1 MRAVVQRVRAARV
14 IVDGALVGEIGAGLL
29 AYIGVTRDDGPDDVR
44 YIASKI
50 VEMRIFEDEAGKLN
64 QALSSVGGRV
74 LAVSQFTLYG
84 DCRRGRRP
92 SFDQAAPADTGRML
106 FEDVVREMR
115 ALGASV
121 DTGQFQAHMLVT
133 SENDGPVTMLLDS
146 RRQF

>member
-1 MRAVVQRVRAARV
+1 VRAVVQRVRAARV
-14 IVDGALVGEIGAGLL
+14 TVDGVIVGEIGAGLL

>member
-1 MRAVVQRVRAARV
+1 VRAVVQRVRAARV
-14 IVDGALVGEIGAGLL
+14 TVDGVIVGEIGAGLL

-133 SENDGPVTMLLDS
+133 SENDGPVTILLDS

>member
-1 MRAVVQRVRAARV
+1 MRAVVQRVRTARV
-14 IVDGALVGEIGAGLL
+14 TVDGVIVGEIGAGLL

-92 SFDQAAPADTGRML
+92 SFDQAAPADIGRLL

-115 ALGASV
+115 TLGASV
-121 DTGQFQAHMLVT
+121 ETGRFQAHMLVS
-133 SENDGPVTMLLDS
+133 SENDGPVTIILDS